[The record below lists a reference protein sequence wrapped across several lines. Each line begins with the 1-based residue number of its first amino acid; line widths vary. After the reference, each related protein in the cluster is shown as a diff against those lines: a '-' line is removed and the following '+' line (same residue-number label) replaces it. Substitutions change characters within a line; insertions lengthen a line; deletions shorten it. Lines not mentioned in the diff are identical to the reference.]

1 MAALRAAEAAGMEV
15 DVSCFNVLL
24 KQLQF
29 EVRPVEPLLAEMRAR
44 GIDADKHTQAVL
56 DRPADELSKMRTSEL
71 KRLLGSG
78 QQEAARQLFDR
89 LLKMGASDSHH
100 VGMMMR
106 QYCSTSDEQTELAR
120 AASAHLDLR
129 CYTSMLTQLQLEGR
143 SFDDLLDQM
152 RVQGLQPDVRFERA
166 VSRSPDELMR
176 IRTTELVRL
185 CERGEHG
192 AASELFSRLL
202 NHQKV
207 DGQLCCVM
215 MAHGGGTSEDGR
227 ALMERAEAAGVEV
240 GVRCFKVLL
249 NQLQFEGRPVEP
261 LLAEMRARGIEADER
276 TQAVLDRSA
285 DELSKMRTSELKRL
299 LVGGE
304 QEAARQL
311 YGRLLEAGAAYSHH
325 TSVMMAHGGGTSE
338 DKRALM
344 ERAEAAGVQ
353 VGVRC
358 FNVLLN
364 QLQFEGRPVEP
375 VLAEM
380 HARGIDADKH
390 TQAVLDRPA
399 DELSKMRTSEL
410 KKLLV
415 GGEQEAAR
423 QLFDR
428 LLAAGAADWHHTSVM
443 MAHGGG
449 TSEDRRAHIKRSSS
463 KRQPRRGRGVRR

>member
-29 EVRPVEPLLAEMRAR
+29 EGRPVEPLLAEMRAR
-44 GIDADKHTQAVL
+44 GIDADKRTQAVL
-56 DRPADELSKMRTSEL
+56 DRP
-71 KRLLGSG
+71 
-78 QQEAARQLFDR
+78 
-89 LLKMGASDSHH
+89 
-100 VGMMMR
+100 
-106 QYCSTSDEQTELAR
+106 
-120 AASAHLDLR
+120 
-129 CYTSMLTQLQLEGR
+129 
-143 SFDDLLDQM
+143 
-152 RVQGLQPDVRFERA
+152 
-166 VSRSPDELMR
+166 
-176 IRTTELVRL
+176 
-185 CERGEHG
+185 
-192 AASELFSRLL
+192 
-202 NHQKV
+202 
-207 DGQLCCVM
+207 
-215 MAHGGGTSEDGR
+215 
-227 ALMERAEAAGVEV
+227 
-240 GVRCFKVLL
+240 
-249 NQLQFEGRPVEP
+249 
-261 LLAEMRARGIEADER
+261 
-276 TQAVLDRSA
+276 A

-428 LLAAGAADWHHTSVM
+428 LLAAGAADWHHVGVM
-443 MAHGGG
+443 MAHVAG
-449 TSEDRRAHIKRSSS
+449 
-463 KRQPRRGRGVRR
+463 